1 VLKAGAP
8 RSEGSP
14 VEELPVLVVG
24 AGPVGLALAVI
35 LEHHGVRCRI
45 VDRADTPAGLS
56 KAAAIQ
62 SRTLEILDEL
72 RLAGPILD
80 VGTRITASE
89 IRSRDDVV
97 AAFGAGGIAMESRY
111 PFLLGIAQSDTETLL
126 THRLAE
132 RGIAVERG
140 IELGE
145 CRQDE
150 RGVTALLRSPD
161 GSTEVVRSRW
171 LAGCDGATSRVRDA
185 LRFPVDEAEG
195 STRYAIADCAL
206 VDVPTDIATLAV
218 RGDRGVLVHPIAADR
233 YRLAIDC
240 GPTVA
245 VGRPAPPLAEDLQRM
260 CDAHLVTPLGVGV
273 VLWSTYYAVG
283 RRAATRWRARRVF
296 LLGDA
301 ARVHSPITFH
311 GMNAGIHDAWN
322 LGWKVAL
329 AERGLAT
336 EVLLD
341 SYDVERRDAQDR
353 LVRASA
359 RADGVGSLRTGA
371 DVDELTRGFL
381 TSLPGFERHAA
392 RRTARLDFGYRS
404 SPAVDGYRAPGLHT
418 EGPPVAAFG
427 PGDLAP
433 DAPFTTDA
441 GVRVSDGRSYVSLQ
455 FTGDQPTDGQHTI
468 ADIPL
473 PGRLPIRSVIVTR
486 VPGVRS
492 VRSGTSVVTDSGGG
506 IHQAWGVTRPT
517 HVLVRPDGHVGWRSE
532 PPDLAA
538 VNRFLARLHGPAA
551 PDRFPESGAA
561 RRERLAG

>member
-1 VLKAGAP
+1 M
-8 RSEGSP
+8 
-14 VEELPVLVVG
+14 EELPVLVVG

-45 VDRADTPAGLS
+45 IDRADTPAGLS

-89 IRSRDDVV
+89 IRSRGDVV

-140 IELGE
+140 TELGE

-150 RGVTALLRSPD
+150 RGVTTLLRTPD
-161 GSTEVVRSRW
+161 GSTEIVRSRW

-185 LRFPVDEAEG
+185 MRFPVDESDG

-206 VDVPTDIATLAV
+206 VDVPTDVATLAV
-218 RGDRGVLVHPIAADR
+218 RGDRGMLVHPIATDR
-233 YRLAIDC
+233 YRIAVDC

-245 VGRPAPPLAEDLQRM
+245 AGRPAPPLAEDLQRM
-260 CDAHLVTPLGVGV
+260 CDAHLGTALRVGAV
-273 VLWSTYYAVG
+273 HWSTYYAVE
-283 RRAATRWRARRVF
+283 RRATTRWRARRVF

-301 ARVHSPITFH
+301 ANVHVPVAFH
-311 GMNAGIHDAWN
+311 GMNAGVQDAWN

-329 AERGLAT
+329 AQRGLAT
-336 EVLLD
+336 ELLLD
-341 SYDVERRDAQDR
+341 SYDVERRDAQAR

-359 RADGVGSLRTGA
+359 GAGGVTSVPAGS
-371 DVDELTRGFL
+371 DVDQLTRGFL

-392 RRTARLDFGYRS
+392 RRSARLDFGYRS
-404 SPAVDGYRAPGLHT
+404 SPAVGGHRAPGLRT
-418 EGPPVAAFG
+418 DPSPVAAVG

-455 FTGDQPTDGQHTI
+455 FTGDQPTDGRHTI

-506 IHQAWGVTRPT
+506 IHQAWGITRPT
-517 HVLVRPDGHVGWRSE
+517 HVLVRPDGHVGWRAE
-532 PPDLAA
+532 PPDLAT
-538 VNRFLARLHGPAA
+538 VTEFLARLHGPAP
-551 PDRFPESGAA
+551 PDRFPATGAA